1 MSYMIGYWNLHDCL
15 LLSEKSSHLHLPY
28 TFYRAPQLLETSEYS
43 NWASFFTHVFVFEDL
58 NSWNSRLDP
67 DFCPGLVLICLNSRL
82 IHNCKHT
89 TYLIEGFFKLLERYD
104 LSFSQSYLFP
114 DIFFARKCCLSNGQI
129 KTKRLH
135 VAGYKPKKYNA
146 TYDINSTLRLRSL
159 E

>member
-1 MSYMIGYWNLHDCL
+1 MFGTTIIRDFR
-15 LLSEKSSHLHLPY
+15 LPKLG
-28 TFYRAPQLLETSEYS
+28 Q
-43 NWASFFTHVFVFEDL
+43 FFTHFFVCEDL

-67 DFCPGLVLICLNSRL
+67 DFCPCLVMTCLNSRL
-82 IHNCKHT
+82 IHNLHT

-104 LSFSQSYLFP
+104 LSFLQSCLFS
-114 DIFFARKCCLSNGQI
+114 DIFFARKCCLSNEQI

-159 E
+159 KQYLGRI